1 MGSTYERELRY
12 LLGGRKD
19 TVEKMVD
26 RVARADPKAAL
37 KVRRVLDHPFFVLR
51 SAGSLGI
58 DLVALRGEI
67 SFPIEVKTS
76 NSDVLRL
83 SRNRRSKEQAEELTL
98 DCLQAGL
105 VPLYA
110 YRRRDMRD
118 GDPWRL
124 FLIATEAL
132 DRRYRVKDAGNLVS
146 GLLYRKMET
155 HRADVTDDGNYVLRW
170 HEGWP
175 LGEFIDYLADWI
187 EHRGGA
193 GGTAKAA
200 TSPDPT
206 AGGTAP
212 T

>member
-19 TVEKMVD
+19 TVETMVD
-26 RVARADPKAAL
+26 RVARDDPKSAL
-37 KVRRVLDHPFFVLR
+37 KVRRILDHPFFVLR

-83 SRNRRSKEQAEELTL
+83 SRNRRSKEQAKELTR
-98 DCLQAGL
+98 DCLEAGL

-124 FLIATEAL
+124 FLIATDELTEHYEEASN
-132 DRRYRVKDAGNLVS
+132 RH
-146 GLLYRKMET
+146 GLLYRKMLK

-175 LGEFIDYLADWI
+175 LFEFIDYLADWI
-187 EHRGGA
+187 DHRRRPGRS
-193 GGTAKAA
+193 
-200 TSPDPT
+200 TSARPRPE

-212 T
+212 A